1 MEQPDALLSLCCPWS
16 PCRRVGLFK
25 VLILS
30 SQESERQRGLRSN
43 RPLRIGNVPIV
54 QLTQERDGAV
64 PNTAQPMPDHSSVQ
78 AVLIIRDITHPK
90 DPVFNRPV
98 GLQPGERVV
107 WGQGPGKGSAG
118 NPDVAAR
125 CFPSGAPARPFDPAA
140 PLRAG
145 PGARL
150 FQIRAEVA
158 ARRHPQRPALDPSVA
173 CDRLHA
179 IWRPR
184 VRHPDPV
191 HEGLMEV
198 GLIGLDEPNVPPFC
212 STTFWTKGGRSRP
225 ASALM
230 TLPSS
235 GNASRRASAAANSSP
250 SGTARCA
257 QTCPAVTP
265 ARVTTRRA
273 SVASRVLPRSH
284 VPSRAR
290 SRSADSRGA
299 SARSRSP
306 AGVVRTA
313 YQHVARLG
321 IRRTARKPSA
331 GWVSRSSW
339 RARAHSHIP
348 RHDRSPCMAASSTM
362 ARRPKSG

>member
-1 MEQPDALLSLCCPWS
+1 
-16 PCRRVGLFK
+16 
-25 VLILS
+25 
-30 SQESERQRGLRSN
+30 
-43 RPLRIGNVPIV
+43 
-54 QLTQERDGAV
+54 
-64 PNTAQPMPDHSSVQ
+64 MPDHSSVH
-78 AVLIIRDITHPK
+78 AVRIIRAITHPK
-90 DPVFNRPV
+90 DPVFHRPV

-150 FQIRAEVA
+150 FQLRAEVA
-158 ARRHPQRPALDPSVA
+158 ARRHPQRPARAPSVA

-212 STTFWTKGGRSRP
+212 STAFWTKGGRRRP

-230 TLPSS
+230 TLPSR
-235 GNASRRASAAANSSP
+235 GNASRRASAAAHSSP
-250 SGTARCA
+250 SGAARCA

-290 SRSADSRGA
+290 SRSADSRGPAPAPVPRRA
-299 SARSRSP
+299 SCAPQTSTSP
-306 AGVVRTA
+306 GAES
-313 YQHVARLG
+313 VAR
-321 IRRTARKPSA
+321 
-331 GWVSRSSW
+331 
-339 RARAHSHIP
+339 RARRGP
-348 RHDRSPCMAASSTM
+348 E
-362 ARRPKSG
+362 G

>member
-1 MEQPDALLSLCCPWS
+1 MEIENLFRYTALA
-16 PCRRVGLFK
+16 VGLK
-25 VLILS
+25 PSANQGKARL
-30 SQESERQRGLRSN
+30 RGLY
-43 RPLRIGNVPIV
+43 RIIYSK
-54 QLTQERDGAV
+54 T
-64 PNTAQPMPDHSSVQ
+64 
-78 AVLIIRDITHPK
+78 ITHPK

-125 CFPSGAPARPFDPAA
+125 CFPSGAPARPCDPAT

-145 PGARL
+145 PGERL
-150 FQIRAEVA
+150 FHIRAEVA
-158 ARRHPQRPALDPSVA
+158 ARCHPQRPALDPSVA
-173 CDRLHA
+173 FDRLHA

-198 GLIGLDEPNVPPFC
+198 GLIGRDEPDGTPFF
-212 STTFWTKGGRSRP
+212 STAFCTKGGRSRP

-235 GNASRRASAAANSSP
+235 GNAPRRASAAANSSP

-265 ARVTTRRA
+265 VQGRTENMCDTNLGQHHNAVD
-273 SVASRVLPRSH
+273 LPQIH
-284 VPSRAR
+284 P
-290 SRSADSRGA
+290 
-299 SARSRSP
+299 SP
-306 AGVVRTA
+306 AV
-313 YQHVARLG
+313 Q
-321 IRRTARKPSA
+321 
-331 GWVSRSSW
+331 
-339 RARAHSHIP
+339 
-348 RHDRSPCMAASSTM
+348 
-362 ARRPKSG
+362 